1 MPRTSETREA
11 LAEAYAVTR
20 RTHRGRRAAHD
31 RLQQITHHEL
41 RRAVAAQ
48 RAAQRAEQKQARA
61 QARAVADLFEEE
73 HA

>member
-11 LAEAYAVTR
+11 LAEAYAATR
-20 RTHRGRRAAHD
+20 RTHRGRGPAYH
-31 RLQQITHHEL
+31 RLQQVTHHEL

-61 QARAVADLFEEE
+61 QARATPDLFEEH